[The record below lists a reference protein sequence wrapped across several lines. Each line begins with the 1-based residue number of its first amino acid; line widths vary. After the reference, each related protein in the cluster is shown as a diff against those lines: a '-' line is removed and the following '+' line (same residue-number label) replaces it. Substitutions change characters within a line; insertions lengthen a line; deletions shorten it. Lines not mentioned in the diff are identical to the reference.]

1 MSFHSFDLQS
11 ILYSTLN
18 GDSTLDGIVG
28 NNRIFDNVPQDTD
41 YPYVVIGNINVIN
54 RGTKSLDGNE
64 YNVDIDVWST
74 YRGKKEI
81 SEAMERIYEL
91 LHDTTYTVSGA
102 NMVISQVRNTITLV
116 ENDGITRH
124 GVLSLSVIVY
134 DS

>member
-11 ILYSTLN
+11 AIYSILN
-18 GDSTLDGIVG
+18 GDATLDGIIG
-28 NNRIFDNVPQDTD
+28 NNKIFDNVPQDTP

-54 RGTKSLDGNE
+54 TGTKTLDGNE
-64 YNVDIDVWST
+64 YNVDIDIWSE

-81 SEAMERIYEL
+81 SDAMERIYEL
-91 LHDTTYTVSGA
+91 LHDTTYSVSGA
-102 NMVISQVRNTITLV
+102 NFVNSQVRSTITLV

-124 GVLSLSVIVY
+124 AVLSLSVIVY

>member
-1 MSFHSFDLQS
+1 MSFHSFDLQT

-81 SEAMERIYEL
+81 SDAMERIYEL